1 MTDVPQAKQR
11 VRDGISALRSSIL
24 DLSHAVHS
32 TPELAYEEV
41 ASSRFI
47 ADAAAAVPGSRV
59 QVGLGTLPTALLAE
73 VGSGELVVT
82 LCAEY
87 DALPGIGHACGHNII
102 AASAFGA
109 FAALAPL
116 ADELGITVRLL
127 GTPAEEHGGGKIDL
141 LRQGFFDGSHAVL
154 MVHPL
159 HGTIGPVVLRTL
171 ASSAYRVTFTGS
183 AAHASAQP
191 WKGVNAL
198 DAMTIALTSI
208 GLSRQQ
214 LEPGQQIHGFV
225 DRAGDAPNVIPDSAT
240 GEWMIRA
247 TSMESLQLTGMLNSE
262 FGVVNDLFFF
272 GADINWLGDPWLA
285 RGAILFVNLW
295 LSYPYWFLVCTGA
308 LQAMPSE
315 TLEAAT
321 IDGAGRW
328 RQFRSII
335 LPLLLVSTAPLAIAS
350 FAFNFNNFTIIYMLT
365 GGGPNFADSATGL
378 GSTDILISAIYQIS
392 GVAGG
397 TADYGLASAL
407 SILVFIVIGVISAL
421 AFRQTRKLEELQ

>member
-1 MTDVPQAKQR
+1 MTDVSPPKQR
-11 VRDGISALRSSIL
+11 VREGVSALRSSIL

-171 ASSAYRVTFTGS
+171 ASSAYRVTFTGR

-198 DAMTIALTSI
+198 DAMTIALTSL

-225 DRAGDAPNVIPDSAT
+225 DGAGDAPNVIPASAT

-247 TSMESLQLTGMLNSE
+247 TSMESLQR
-262 FGVVNDLFFF
+262 LFPIFRRSF
-272 GADINWLGDPWLA
+272 EAGAVA
-285 RGAILFVNLW
+285 
-295 LSYPYWFLVCTGA
+295 TGA
-308 LQAMPSE
+308 TLSMSRSE
-315 TLEAAT
+315 HPYSAAT
-321 IDGAGRW
+321 TDLGLCRLFERNAIDEGAAFEFDGDEIGGSSDIANVSNY
-328 RQFRSII
+328 FPTIHPSIALGPEAPDI
-335 LPLLLVSTAPLAIAS
+335 HTAP
-350 FAFNFNNFTIIYMLT
+350 FA
-365 GGGPNFADSATGL
+365 A
-378 GSTDILISAIYQIS
+378 
-392 GVAGG
+392 VAGG
-397 TADYGLASAL
+397 PAGDAACLSGALLLALTAVDAATDAPTRARLL
-407 SILVFIVIGVISAL
+407 AL
-421 AFRQTRKLEELQ
+421 APPDTSSAGSELGDDDATL